1 MVMERHRIG
10 NGTQKNIMVRETDAQ
25 WVRVADRSNRRP
37 SGYKGNTRGNGEEVK
52 QRPSRR
58 DDAGVIDQGGK
69 KKESPRKQLW
79 VQDDAQEEGEI
90 RTAGEDQQMA
100 VSQGFQE
107 QLIQTQANG
116 NQVISDPKGTEQGLK
131 QLQGLVEGQLK
142 IREDEVM
149 EWDDLEAADNFPDLT
164 EAEMAA
170 MTLELEEHAAL
181 EDTEVTL
188 VNEDAKGQKTEEEAT
203 AEMKQATKKRLFKST
218 LSTAASTK
226 MRSAKALASP
236 RKRALVKTGT
246 RPGDN
251 RHQ

>member
-1 MVMERHRIG
+1 MHG
-10 NGTQKNIMVRETDAQ
+10 NGAPQNRERDAKEYYCKGKGKVGEETDAQ

-116 NQVISDPKGTEQGLK
+116 NEVISDPKGTEQGLK

-188 VNEDAKGQKTEEEAT
+188 VNEDAKGQKTEEE
-203 AEMKQATKKRLFKST
+203 
-218 LSTAASTK
+218 
-226 MRSAKALASP
+226 P
-236 RKRALVKTGT
+236 
-246 RPGDN
+246 
-251 RHQ
+251 